1 MTRKELKNATNFF
14 ETETKLIEKEY
25 ELVKKIIAIRND
37 KHILQRELCAQIGM
51 KQPALVRIEN
61 QNNSPSLKTVLKI
74 LEPLGYT
81 LEIKKITNSDL

>member
-1 MTRKELKNATNFF
+1 
-14 ETETKLIEKEY
+14 
-25 ELVKKIIAIRND
+25 
-37 KHILQRELCAQIGM
+37 M
-51 KQPALVRIEN
+51 KQPALVRIEK